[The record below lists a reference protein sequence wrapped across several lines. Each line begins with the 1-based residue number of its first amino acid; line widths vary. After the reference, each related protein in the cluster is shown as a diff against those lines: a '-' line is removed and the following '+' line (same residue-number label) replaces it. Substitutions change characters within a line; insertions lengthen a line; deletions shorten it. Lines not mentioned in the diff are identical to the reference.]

1 MPQETA
7 LLYSAV
13 LQLSLLCFHGRQQ
26 GAVSWGVQGSQA
38 DVGLLY
44 PHQCSGS
51 ASSQPMPS
59 SRSSKQCQVNV
70 IVL

>member
-7 LLYSAV
+7 LLYSTV

-44 PHQCSGS
+44 PTSVQAQPLPSPCLLPVLVNS
-51 ASSQPMPS
+51 A
-59 SRSSKQCQVNV
+59 K
-70 IVL
+70 